1 MLRMIVYIVTE
12 NIVQLGLVQ
21 RLSLLLAETGLLA
34 QCSGGDMRKGRHVAG
49 GSNDR
54 HVLCNGDMPNLRHHG
69 LLRGVFNPHP
79 AAGFQSLRMVDP
91 RQLHGVCHSVWF
103 CLPTYVW
110 RLDQPIPSCFTTST
124 IASSSMRGLEPF
136 IA

>member
-1 MLRMIVYIVTE
+1 MAIVATRRNWFV
-12 NIVQLGLVQ
+12 GAVQ
-21 RLSLLLAETGLLA
+21 RRGCAEGKA
-34 QCSGGDMRKGRHVAG
+34 DVAG

-54 HVLCNGDMPNLRHHG
+54 HVLCNGDMSNLRHHG

-79 AAGFQSLRMVDP
+79 AACFQSLRMVDP

-103 CLPTYVW
+103 CLPTYVC

-124 IASSSMRGLEPF
+124 IASSSMMGLEPF